1 MKNILLDTDVVLDF
15 LLDRKPFSDDTLHI
29 LLKCEKK
36 EMNAFVTPV
45 IVANTYYLLRQ
56 KASHSYVIE
65 QLKILL
71 KIISV
76 LSMDQKQVLSALDS
90 KFTDFEDALQYF
102 SALQNTKI
110 EAILT
115 RNGKDFKHAE
125 LPVFTSKEFLATL

>member
-71 KIISV
+71 KIIP
-76 LSMDQKQVLSALDS
+76 LK
-90 KFTDFEDALQYF
+90 
-102 SALQNTKI
+102 KI
-110 EAILT
+110 L
-115 RNGKDFKHAE
+115 
-125 LPVFTSKEFLATL
+125 